1 MNNYD
6 KEYWDRLRK
15 IPDFYEVMDLYKD
28 HLTVVNILNNLLKK
42 LPIDISKAKNIKIKY
57 QKELKIINNMKNNKI
72 EMYNIIDDL
81 IVLDNDLFYV
91 ALYKLC
97 GNELKELLK
106 SLINA
111 EGNVKNDIFMELIGT
126 MLKQRRTT

>member
-57 QKELKIINNMKNNKI
+57 QRELKIINNMKNNKI